1 MTINNNAFN
10 LQNFKSNLTGG
21 GARPNLF
28 RVDLDFPSAILTAA
42 GSNNAATLQRLG
54 YFMVKAAN
62 LPASQVGTIEV
73 PFRGRTLKVA
83 GDRTFEPWTITVIND
98 TNFALRTVFESWV
111 NTINQS
117 VRNVGLQNPADYQKD
132 MTVHQLNREGNAIKA
147 YKFYGAFPT
156 NVSAIDLAF
165 DTNDTVEEF
174 TVELQVQW
182 WTPVAAITDNNGGGG
197 IAR

>member
-1 MTINNNAFN
+1 MAINNSAFN

-98 TNFALRTVFESWV
+98 TNFALRNTFETWV

-132 MTVHQLNREGNAIKA
+132 MVVHQLNREGNAIKA
-147 YKFYGAFPT
+147 YKFYGTFPT

-182 WTPVAAITDNNGGGG
+182 WTPIAATSDNNGGGKT
-197 IAR
+197 A

>member
-1 MTINNNAFN
+1 MAINNSAFN

-28 RVDLDFPSAILTAA
+28 RVDLDFPSAVLTAS
-42 GSNNAATLQRLG
+42 GTNSNAANLQRLG
-54 YFMVKAAN
+54 YFMVKAAA
-62 LPASQVGTIEV
+62 LPASQVGVIEV

-83 GDRTFEPWTITVIND
+83 GDRTFEPWTITVVND
-98 TNFALRTVFESWV
+98 TNFSLRNVFETWV
-111 NTINQS
+111 NSINQS
-117 VRNVGLQNPADYQKD
+117 VRNVGIQNPADYQKD
-132 MTVHQLNREGNAIKA
+132 MKVNQLNREGNAIKA
-147 YKFYGAFPT
+147 YQFYGCFPT

-182 WTPVAAITDNNGGGG
+182 WTPISATTDNNGGG
-197 IAR
+197 RV

>member
-1 MTINNNAFN
+1 MAINNNAFN
-10 LQNFKSNLTGG
+10 LQNFKSQLTGG
-21 GARPNLF
+21 GSRPNLF

-42 GSNNAATLQRLG
+42 GSNNAANLQRLG

-132 MTVHQLNREGNAIKA
+132 MVVHQLNREGNAIKA

-182 WTPVAAITDNNGGGG
+182 WTPVASTSDNNGGGG
-197 IAR
+197 NR

>member
-1 MTINNNAFN
+1 MAINNNAFN
-10 LQNFKSNLTGG
+10 LQNFKSQLTGG

-42 GSNNAATLQRLG
+42 GSNNAANLQRLG

-132 MTVHQLNREGNAIKA
+132 MVVHQLNREGNAIKA

-182 WTPVAAITDNNGGGG
+182 WTPVAATSDNNGGGG
-197 IAR
+197 NR